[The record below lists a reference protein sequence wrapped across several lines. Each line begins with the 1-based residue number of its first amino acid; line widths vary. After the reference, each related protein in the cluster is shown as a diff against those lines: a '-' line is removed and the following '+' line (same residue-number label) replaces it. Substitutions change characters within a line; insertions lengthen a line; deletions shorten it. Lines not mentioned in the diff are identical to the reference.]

1 MKRLSAARFQLDV
14 MGVAGIIVGLD
25 STTPTPTNGSL
36 AGATYR
42 GIAPGAMVFPLS
54 IYDREY
60 TNYGNVWLITN
71 SVTNTIT
78 IVNNSW
84 GYPIS
89 TYDINSALFDEA
101 VRDSTPYRS
110 YDQPITHV
118 FPAGNSGGA
127 NSGGTG
133 GSADTINSPGNAKN
147 VITVGA
153 SELLRFVP
161 NSTNSTPSPT
171 NDPIATAH
179 SDSLD
184 QVADFS
190 GRGNVGVG
198 IEGVAGRFKPDV
210 VAPGVYIASLRA
222 STFTTLHDTDLPSPG
237 MLGSSQWRYDSG
249 SSFAAG

>member
-1 MKRLSAARFQLDV
+1 MYHLGELETACRWK
-14 MGVAGIIVGLD
+14 IK
-25 STTPTPTNGSL
+25 
-36 AGATYR
+36 
-42 GIAPGAMVFPLS
+42 
-54 IYDREY
+54 
-60 TNYGNVWLITN
+60 
-71 SVTNTIT
+71 TIT

-153 SELLRFVP
+153 SFPANTLAEF
-161 NSTNSTPSPT
+161 
-171 NDPIATAH
+171 IASVKAG
-179 SDSLD
+179 
-184 QVADFS
+184 F
-190 GRGNVGVG
+190 
-198 IEGVAGRFKPDV
+198 VAGVFMHLSDEKKTIYNVLICTVFFLIGLMALTIWAMHDQPFQTLIDGKP
-210 VAPGVYIASLRA
+210 A
-222 STFTTLHDTDLPSPG
+222 
-237 MLGSSQWRYDSG
+237 
-249 SSFAAG
+249 